1 MDQAELE
8 AMLGRGPVLGGV
20 LSYLMSSL
28 DRLASA
34 PFAHLAK
41 GGDPISLHHAVEYIT
56 ANEMTNTIFILH
68 FVDDR
73 AAVRDVNNQLQRRR
87 EEEGE
92 KGGGASAESSA
103 GSNFN
108 SEDDGSLLRLFLSP
122 GAMRRELPPPSIPAA
137 TAIGAAPDTGAFRF
151 DLAEAL
157 QALPS
162 KTRRLVHTVA
172 IIDAFHT

>member
-73 AAVRDVNNQLQRRR
+73 AAVRDVNVR
-87 EEEGE
+87 EEIYAADPSEVTANSGGSDDTESLLGMFLCSRAAHGE
-92 KGGGASAESSA
+92 ASAASAGARVGASRFELVDA
-103 GSNFN
+103 
-108 SEDDGSLLRLFLSP
+108 LR
-122 GAMRRELPPPSIPAA
+122 ALPPKS
-137 TAIGAAPDTGAFRF
+137 
-151 DLAEAL
+151 
-157 QALPS
+157 Q
-162 KTRRLVHTVA
+162 RLVHTVA
-172 IIDAFHT
+172 ILDAFYT